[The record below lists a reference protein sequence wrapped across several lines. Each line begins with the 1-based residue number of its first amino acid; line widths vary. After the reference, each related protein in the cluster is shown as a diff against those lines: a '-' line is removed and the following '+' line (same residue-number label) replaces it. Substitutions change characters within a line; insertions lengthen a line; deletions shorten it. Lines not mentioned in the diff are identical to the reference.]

1 MDPEISGKLRNSLK
15 YFGGAGLKC
24 SYPPPTHPTAFFFF
38 PLGPPVCINGIPDT
52 LWAWGLKE
60 EYCRRDCQPQQGG
73 SLQDHMADTLW
84 GGLLTPNE
92 KGGVLPVSLKATRAV
107 WTGSW
112 ANTTGHSDPSAVG
125 ADTALGATSQCL
137 TKIQVVEG
145 NGSPLQYP
153 CLENLMEETGRL
165 QSMGSQRVKHD

>member
-24 SYPPPTHPTAFFFF
+24 SSPPPTHPTAFFFF

-73 SLQDHMADTLW
+73 SLQDLMADTLW

-137 TKIQVVEG
+137 NQD
-145 NGSPLQYP
+145 
-153 CLENLMEETGRL
+153 TGGRRKWQPTPVSL
-165 QSMGSQRVKHD
+165 PGKSHGGDWQTTVHGVAKSQT